1 MGKIKKPVSKGVAKV
16 PVIMQ
21 LEELECGA
29 AALTMVAAY
38 YDKWVPLEQMRVDC
52 GVSRDGSSAKNIIKA
67 ADKHGFTAK
76 AYRRSLG
83 VLREKGQFPC
93 IVYWNYNHFIV
104 LNGFRG
110 KNVYVNDPAR
120 GFITMSIDEFEDG
133 YTGITINPIP
143 NENFVPG
150 GQKKKALEFIK
161 KSLKGQHQA
170 VALVMLTTVFGY
182 LFGIINPVMTQIFTD
197 RIITGKNRE
206 WIMPFLGILVLIGIL
221 QLIVSWT
228 QTIYSLKLNGKMS
241 VVGSSSFMW
250 KVLHLPMEFFSQ
262 RMAGD
267 IQSRMGMN
275 ASIAQTLANTL
286 SPLLLNTIMMFFYL
300 FVMLRYSVILTI
312 VGIVSVLLNLVLSQ
326 MLAKKR
332 MNLMRSQMRDSA
344 RSSSTAVAGI
354 EQIETLKASG
364 AERGFFRRWSGLQ
377 ASMNAQSIKFQRTE
391 NIFSV
396 ATEFISM
403 ITNYTVY
410 FLGIWFAMQGNFT
423 IGMLTAFQGFLGSFM
438 SPAITLVSA
447 GQTIQTMR
455 TQVERVDDVMEYPDD
470 PNAVDNDDLID
481 DGGKTKLKG
490 MVELKNI
497 TFGYSRLADPL
508 IEDFSMTLKPGQRV
522 AFVGTSG
529 CGKSTLSKLI
539 SGLYD
544 PWSGEILFDGK
555 KRSEIR
561 RSVMTGSLAVVDQ
574 DIILFED
581 TIANNIKMWD
591 QSIKDFDMILA
602 AKDAQIHEEILF
614 RENSYESIIRSGGR
628 NLSGGQR
635 QRLEIARVLAQDPSI
650 VILDEATSALDAKT
664 EYELVKAIKSRG
676 ITCIIIAHRLS
687 TIRDCDEI
695 VVLDKGHVVERGT
708 HDQLMELNGVYA
720 ELISEE

>member
-1 MGKIKKPVSKGVAKV
+1 
-16 PVIMQ
+16 MQ